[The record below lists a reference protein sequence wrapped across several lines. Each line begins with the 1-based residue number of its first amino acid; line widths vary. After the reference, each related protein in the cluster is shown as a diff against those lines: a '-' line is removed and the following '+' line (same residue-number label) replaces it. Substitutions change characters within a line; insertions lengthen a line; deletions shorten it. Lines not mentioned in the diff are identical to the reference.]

1 MIFFKTLFVTDR
13 KTHRIHAHYLLLGV
27 WLLVFSRLYV
37 EYLIALVLVFLV
49 LGSGTMAASTT
60 LVPGSG
66 NVQEAVKGTR
76 PCRNSFQLK
85 TKLSSSIAVLC
96 KTPNIPNSLGERNYQ
111 RYEFPS
117 LQHIFLVENL
127 SVTLSKR

>member
-13 KTHRIHAHYLLLGV
+13 KMHRIRAHYLLLGV
-27 WLLVFSRLYV
+27 LVACICRLYV
-37 EYLIALVLVFLV
+37 DYLIALVLVCLV
-49 LGSGTMAASTT
+49 LGSGTMAAQTT

-96 KTPNIPNSLGERNYQ
+96 KTPNMPNSLGERNYQ

-117 LQHIFLVENL
+117 LQHIFQVEYL
-127 SVTLSKR
+127 SVTLSTR